1 MSVSAH
7 RCITCPKGHFQISAF
22 GSVALLNTLCEW
34 LATKLDRT
42 VVRAVKVL
50 GWLQARWALRREGK
64 GTARSMKSFIAIRNS
79 SLNFVMEFTGVRGQ
93 IVLLA
98 SHLTG
103 IATRLESGELS
114 LASFF
119 LE

>member
-1 MSVSAH
+1 
-7 RCITCPKGHFQISAF
+7 
-22 GSVALLNTLCEW
+22 
-34 LATKLDRT
+34 
-42 VVRAVKVL
+42 
-50 GWLQARWALRREGK
+50 
-64 GTARSMKSFIAIRNS
+64 MKSFIAIRNS
-79 SLNFVMEFTGVRGQ
+79 GLNFVMEFTGVRGQ